1 MLIEYLGSFFSP
13 YWGWGIP
20 WEALIKVTETLTLWK
35 HRLFI
40 VAISFCS
47 NTLTHYRAF
56 LYRTIDPFLVLYY
69 RRKKIINSLKF
80 NNIFLTL
87 TGSEGGRLCASRACN
102 SIQPFFSG
110 VLKLFRKPGV
120 VLQAVIFVVLLVSCL
135 GSLLFLSIP
144 SLWYFHSATI
154 SFKSLFMPYC

>member
-80 NNIFLTL
+80 NNIFLTPA
-87 TGSEGGRLCASRACN
+87 GSEGGRLCSSRACG
-102 SIQPFFSG
+102 SIRHFFRDF
-110 VLKLFRKPGV
+110 LKLFRKAGV
-120 VLQAVIFVVLLVSCL
+120 VLQAVMFVVLLVSCL

-154 SFKSLFMPYC
+154 

>member
-56 LYRTIDPFLVLYY
+56 LYRTIDPFLVLHY

-80 NNIFLTL
+80 NNILLTPE
-87 TGSEGGRLCASRACN
+87 GSEGGRLCSSRAYKSSN
-102 SIQPFFSG
+102 LAFSDIVKLFGKSG
-110 VLKLFRKPGV
+110 VG
-120 VLQAVIFVVLLVSCL
+120 LQAVMFVVLLVSCL
-135 GSLLFLSIP
+135 GSLLFLSVLF
-144 SLWYFHSATI
+144 LWYFHSATI

>member
-80 NNIFLTL
+80 NNIFLAPE
-87 TGSEGGRLCASRACN
+87 GSKGGHLCPSHAYD
-102 SIQPFFSG
+102 SG
-110 VLKLFRKPGV
+110 FWYYLGKV
-120 VLQAVIFVVLLVSCL
+120 VLFFKPFLFVVLLVSCL
-135 GSLLFLSIP
+135 GSLLFLSTP